1 MSHPPPM
8 TRAEAQVALI
18 RHMLTEH
25 GRRQATD
32 LVIIDRHLY
41 RITASEVPPDEIP
54 EATRQFLDKEPRHDP
69 ATE

>member
-1 MSHPPPM
+1 MQTVSPPPM

-41 RITASEVPPDEIP
+41 RITATEVPPEEVP
-54 EATRQFLDKEPRHDP
+54 EATRQFLNREHDHDQ
-69 ATE
+69 